1 MALEIKLL
9 RHGDEA
15 VLANVAAG
23 VFDCDLNQQLTEEF
37 LGDAR
42 HHLVVAIENSL
53 VVGFASAVHYV
64 HPDKRP
70 ELWINEVGV
79 APTHQGRGI
88 GTAVLRALLE
98 AGRATG
104 CVEAWVLTERQ
115 NEPAMRL
122 YASLGGNEA
131 PGDQVMITF
140 ALTADGSSLNENVEA
155 VR

>member
-15 VLANVAAG
+15 VLANVAVG
-23 VFDCDLNQQLTEEF
+23 VFDCDLNEQLTEEF
-37 LGDAR
+37 LGDSR
-42 HHLVVAIENSL
+42 HHLVVAIEDSL

-79 APTHQGRGI
+79 APTHLGRDI
-88 GTAVLRALLE
+88 GKALLRALFE

-104 CVEAWVLTERQ
+104 CLEAWVLTDRQ
-115 NEPAMRL
+115 NVSAMRL
-122 YASLGGNEA
+122 YTSLGGNEA
-131 PGDQVMITF
+131 PGDQVMLTF
-140 ALTADGSSLNENVEA
+140 SLTADGSSLHQSVEA